1 MRSRTDVELTT
12 RRVLAF
18 LSGESLNVDA
28 QLFSTSMVAASP
40 GHLVPE
46 NINDMPM
53 KL

>member
-18 LSGESLNVDA
+18 LSGENVDA
-28 QLFSTSMVAASP
+28 KLFSTSMVAASP

-46 NINDMPM
+46 NINDLPM